1 MEVPGYR
8 VTGEIGRGGSAAAL
22 TAVDGAGQRAV
33 VKLFHLVGD
42 PRAER
47 EAAALA
53 RLGAPLSPRLYA
65 YGQLGDGRPFLAME
79 EVAGEPLAAPPTG
92 VLAAEQAAMWIAAAA
107 GTVDAMHAAGIVHR
121 DLKPPHLIRRSG
133 GEVTA
138 LDFALARLVGETADP
153 AIAPHLT
160 RFGERLGTAAYM
172 APEQCRGEADIGP
185 AADLYG
191 LGVIAFELLTGRR
204 PFTGSAA
211 EIRAAH
217 ASARPPR
224 ASGLAPLP
232 AAVDEVLGRCLAK
245 DAAARYASAAS
256 FAGDLA
262 AALRE
267 TGASASASGH
277 AGAAPAIWQPVV
289 VLAFASPAPVA
300 DIERA
305 IATPV
310 AHLEGARCVV
320 AFSGASLTG
329 AVESACR
336 AARELVARG
345 AISGPALVSVAEARA
360 GRGGRARLRG
370 AGSVLADLAAAP
382 PGAEIA
388 LTAAAAALVDRDR
401 LRPLDGGWSAPEG
414 GPMSGALAPPVE
426 PDLVDRA
433 SILAALTGHAAG
445 GPGIATVFAEPGL
458 GRTRLLSELAARM
471 PQAWWLRPDE
481 GHGALA
487 ALIDR
492 ALAALGGDL
501 AGLLPAPDAAALAAA
516 LGRGPA
522 AEGTPAETRKRA
534 AAAAAELVRRAG
546 PPAILLDDAHRADT
560 IALDALEALG
570 ETAVWL
576 CATARSGLRDARP
589 GWASAARALEL
600 ELPPIAPAAAS
611 ALLRQLVGAEFVP
624 DAVIDRLRDAGA
636 GVPLLLVELA
646 RALRTSALRAA
657 GDAPGL
663 YVAADQLAHLSSVPV
678 AERNA
683 RAELEAMSE
692 PLRRLCVLCAV
703 LGDEVRP
710 AELDAAQRRLG
721 GDWLDPGVGLRRLAA
736 AGILIPAENS
746 FRFRHPV
753 ARAALEAAAPP
764 GEAASFHRAQLD
776 LVEEAGDLA
785 RIAVHAAA
793 AGERAR
799 AGRAHFELAEKARR
813 RHAYIDAELAYSAA
827 LGNLDGDPDRMAALA
842 GRASVRYQIHRLD
855 DALADATAARQLA
868 EAQGRPRV
876 TVELLLL
883 EAMIL
888 DWQFDIDACEERT
901 ARARTLAAGMDDLEP
916 ALLAAEGRD
925 ACRREDFARGAELL
939 ARAGEEGDY
948 QTRITSIVLLAGV
961 LAFLG
966 RTAESAEWFDRV
978 IDLCEEVGDD
988 FHLAIA
994 LSNRTALWSR
1004 LGRIDRVSH
1013 DLRRAIEIAR
1023 RFGNALVERTASYNL
1038 AEQLY
1043 WQGDL
1048 AAALPL
1054 ALRTRELQHRFVG
1067 EAELPDSALL
1077 VARIQAACGNHQ
1089 AARAE
1094 LDHVRGSE
1102 GLAPTAT
1109 ILIRMLDLVLA
1120 PSASPADWDAVERAV
1135 RALDQAEILLEFQRF
1150 AGKR

>member
-8 VTGEIGRGGSAAAL
+8 LTREIGRGGSAAAL
-22 TAVDGAGQRAV
+22 AAVDGSGRRVV
-33 VKLFHLVGD
+33 VKLFHAVGD

-53 RLGAPLSPRLYA
+53 RLGSPVAPALFA
-65 YGQLGDGRPFLAME
+65 AGQLADGRPYLAME
-79 EVAGEPLAAPPTG
+79 EVVGAEPSASLAID
-92 VLAAEQAAMWIAAAA
+92 WIAAAA
-107 GTVDAMHAAGIVHR
+107 STVDAMHAAGIVHR
-121 DLKPPHLIRRSG
+121 DLKPPHLIRRPG

-211 EIRAAH
+211 EIRSAH

-224 ASGLAPLP
+224 ASGFARLP
-232 AAVDEVLGRCLAK
+232 AAVDEVLARCLAK
-245 DAAARYASAAS
+245 DPAARYPSAAS
-256 FAGDLA
+256 FAGELA

-267 TGASASASGH
+267 APAPA
-277 AGAAPAIWQPVV
+277 AAAAAPAEAAAAIWQPVV
-289 VLAFASPAPVA
+289 VLAFSSPAPVA

-305 IATPV
+305 IAAPV
-310 AHLEGARCVV
+310 AHLEGARCLVV
-320 AFSGASLTG
+320 FSGASLTG

-336 AARELVARG
+336 AARELVGRA
-345 AISGPALVSVAEARA
+345 ALTGPALVGVAEARA
-360 GRGGRARLRG
+360 GRGGRARLR
-370 AGSVLADLAAAP
+370 AAASVLADLAAAP
-382 PGAEIA
+382 EGEAIA

-401 LRPLDGGWSAPEG
+401 LRPLEGGWSAPEG
-414 GPMSGALAPPVE
+414 GPVSSAAAPPVE
-426 PDLVDRA
+426 PDLVDRE

-445 GPGIATVFAEPGL
+445 GAGIATVFAEPGL
-458 GRTRLLSELAARM
+458 GRTRLLSELAGRM

-492 ALAALGGDL
+492 ALAALGGEL
-501 AGLLPAPDAAALAAA
+501 ADLLPAPDAAALAAA

-534 AAAAAELVRRAG
+534 AAAAAALVRRAG

-570 ETAVWL
+570 ESGVWV

-589 GWASAARALEL
+589 GWASTARALEL

-683 RAELEAMSE
+683 RAELDAMSE

-753 ARAALEAAAPP
+753 ARAALEVAAPP
-764 GEAASFHRAQLD
+764 GEAARFHLAQLA

-813 RHAYIDAELAYSAA
+813 RHAYVDAELAYSAA
-827 LGNLDGDPDRMAALA
+827 LGNLDGDAEKMAALA

-855 DALADATAARQLA
+855 DALADATAARQIA
-868 EAQGRPRV
+868 EAHGRTRD
-876 TVELLLL
+876 TARLLLL

-888 DWQFDIDACEERT
+888 DWQFDIEPSAERT
-901 ARARTLAAGMDDLEP
+901 TRARALAAGMDDLEGP
-916 ALLAAEGRD
+916 LLAAEGRL
-925 ACRREDFARGAELL
+925 AFRREDLAGAADLFGRAVAL
-939 ARAGEEGDY
+939 ADY
-948 QTRITSIVLLAGV
+948 QTRIMVLLVYGPI
-961 LAFLG
+961 LTFLD
-966 RTAESAEWFDRV
+966 RIPEAEERFDEV
-978 IDLCEEVGDD
+978 VALCDEVGDD

-994 LSNRTALWSR
+994 LSNRTPLWAR
-1004 LGRIDRVSH
+1004 LGRLDRARD
-1013 DLRRAIEIAR
+1013 DLRRAVGLAHRI
-1023 RFGNALVERTASYNL
+1023 GNAVVERSASLNL
-1038 AEQLY
+1038 AELLY
-1043 WQGDL
+1043 HEEDL
-1048 AAALPL
+1048 DQALPL
-1054 ALRTRELQHRFVG
+1054 ALRARELQRHFIG
-1067 EAELPDSALL
+1067 EDELPDTALL
-1077 VARIQAACGNHQ
+1077 VARIQAARGEHD
-1089 AARAE
+1089 AARSE
-1094 LDHVRGSE
+1094 LDRVRGKQ
-1102 GLAPTAT
+1102 GLAPTAQL
-1109 ILIRMLDLVLA
+1109 LIRMLELVLA
-1120 PSASPADWDAVERAV
+1120 SSTRGADWE
-1135 RALDQAEILLEFQRF
+1135 ALEAAAADLDSRDILLECQRF
-1150 AGKR
+1150 AGKP